1 MLSIFLSTKHLQ
13 EIKLYFLQ
21 KISLELFK
29 VYEKEREVRLWFNFL
44 YDLEMEHAKSPLQ
57 KKKKK
62 VVAQMWGKGCLK
74 TRIFHPKQF
83 LFRSSWIREWGVFR
97 THDWISHTADFFCE
111 RSSATLGCE
120 RCKEASGQSSDYLW
134 EEKIHWAEST
144 SKEIAWSYGEGRPPC

>member
-62 VVAQMWGKGCLK
+62 
-74 TRIFHPKQF
+74 
-83 LFRSSWIREWGVFR
+83 
-97 THDWISHTADFFCE
+97 
-111 RSSATLGCE
+111 
-120 RCKEASGQSSDYLW
+120 SGGSNV
-134 EEKIHWAEST
+134 
-144 SKEIAWSYGEGRPPC
+144 G